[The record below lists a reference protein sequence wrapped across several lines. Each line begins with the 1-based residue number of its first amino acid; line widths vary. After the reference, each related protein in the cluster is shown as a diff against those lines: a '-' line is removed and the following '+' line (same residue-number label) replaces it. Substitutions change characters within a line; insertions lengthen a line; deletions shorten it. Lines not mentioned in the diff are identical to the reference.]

1 MVARES
7 QLVEVVDADGAA
19 TGSCTVAEAHTAP
32 GRLHRAFSVMLL
44 DDLGRVLVQ
53 QRAAEKTRFPLC
65 WANACCGHPAPGQT
79 VFDAAAQ
86 RLIEEIGVR
95 GVKLH
100 QAGVYLYR
108 AEDPQ
113 TGRVEHE
120 YDHVVVGRVPGEPRL
135 HLDPAEVVGVRW
147 LTPDRLR
154 VHLAESPDRY
164 APWLGGVL
172 AVATEAAGRLPE
184 AAALTL
190 PSAVDTAAAGAA
202 PPAHGNG
209 HRQGDTG
216 LLRGST

>member
-1 MVARES
+1 MVTRES
-7 QLVEVVDADGAA
+7 QLVELVDADGAA

-44 DDLGRVLVQ
+44 DDRGRILVQ
-53 QRAAEKTRFPLC
+53 QRAAGKTRFALR

-95 GVKLH
+95 GVTLH

-120 YDHVVVGRVPGEPRL
+120 YDHVVVGRVPADSRL
-135 HLDPAEVVGVRW
+135 HLDPAEVADVRW
-147 LTPDRLR
+147 LAPDQLRVDLAGNPDR
-154 VHLAESPDRY
+154 H

-172 AVATEAAGRLPE
+172 AVAAEAAGRLPE
-184 AAALTL
+184 AAALAL
-190 PSAVDTAAAGAA
+190 P
-202 PPAHGNG
+202 
-209 HRQGDTG
+209 
-216 LLRGST
+216 

>member
-7 QLVEVVDADGAA
+7 QLVELVDADGDA
-19 TGSCTVAEAHTAP
+19 TGSCTVAEAHTAS
-32 GRLHRAFSVMLL
+32 GRLHRAFSVMLV

-53 QRAAEKTRFPLC
+53 QRAAEKTRFALR

-86 RLIEEIGVR
+86 RLIEEIGVQ
-95 GVKLH
+95 GMTLH

-120 YDHVVVGRVPGEPRL
+120 YDHVLVGRVPVDPRL
-135 HLDPAEVVGVRW
+135 HLDPAEVAGVRW
-147 LTPDRLR
+147 LAPDRLR
-154 VHLAESPDRY
+154 VDLADNPDRY
-164 APWLGGVL
+164 APWLRGVL

-184 AAALTL
+184 AAALAL
-190 PSAVDTAAAGAA
+190 PSASDNAPTDGAA
-202 PPAHGNG
+202 PA
-209 HRQGDTG
+209 
-216 LLRGST
+216 GSAGRTAGS

>member
-1 MVARES
+1 MVTRES
-7 QLVEVVDADGAA
+7 QLVELVDADGAA
-19 TGSCTVAEAHTAP
+19 TGSCTVAEAHAAP

-53 QRAAEKTRFPLC
+53 QRAAEKTRFALR

-95 GVKLH
+95 GVTLH
-100 QAGVYLYR
+100 QAGVYLYQ

-120 YDHVVVGRVPGEPRL
+120 YDHVVVGRVPVDPRL
-135 HLDPAEVVGVRW
+135 HPDPAEVVDVRW

-154 VHLAESPDRY
+154 VDLADNPDGY

-172 AVATEAAGRLPE
+172 VVATEAAGRLPE

-190 PSAVDTAAAGAA
+190 P
-202 PPAHGNG
+202 
-209 HRQGDTG
+209 
-216 LLRGST
+216 

>member
-1 MVARES
+1 MVAREL
-7 QLVEVVDADGAA
+7 QLVELVDGAGAA

-53 QRAAEKTRFPLC
+53 QRAAEKTRFALR

-86 RLIEEIGVR
+86 RLVEEIGMH
-95 GVKLH
+95 GVTLH

-120 YDHVVVGRVPGEPRL
+120 YDHVLVGRVPADPGLR
-135 HLDPAEVVGVRW
+135 LDPAEVAGVRW
-147 LTPDRLR
+147 LVPDRLR
-154 VHLAESPDRY
+154 VDLVDSPDRY
-164 APWLGGVL
+164 SPWLGGVL
-172 AVATEAAGRLPE
+172 AVATEAADRLPE
-184 AAALTL
+184 AAALAL
-190 PSAVDTAAAGAA
+190 PPAGDTVTADGAA
-202 PPAHGNG
+202 PAGSAG
-209 HRQGDTG
+209 SSAGRVMGGSQGT
-216 LLRGST
+216 